1 MSPRAKRLVIVLA
14 ATLAAPVIM
23 FKWMSLTGKP
33 PERPETV
40 AALPGCPAAP
50 NCVVSQNA
58 DAAHAVAPLK
68 LAGDPAVEWPA
79 LREVLQQLGGR
90 LIRGDERYLHF
101 EFRSR
106 IFGFVDDVECLL
118 NEAAGQVEI
127 RSASRVGYSDLGVNR
142 RRVEA
147 IRTALTQRRTSAA
160 ATEEAR

>member
-1 MSPRAKRLVIVLA
+1 MSPRAKRLIIVLTA
-14 ATLAAPVIM
+14 ALAAPVIM

-40 AALPGCPAAP
+40 VALPGCPAAP
-50 NCVVSQNA
+50 NCVVSRNA

-68 LAGDPAVEWPA
+68 LAGDPAAEWLA
-79 LREVLQQLGGR
+79 LREVIQQLGGQ
-90 LIRGDERYLHF
+90 LKRGDQHYLHF

-127 RSASRVGYSDLGVNR
+127 RSASRVGHSDLGVNR

-147 IRTALTQRRTSAA
+147 IRSALAQRRTSAE

>member
-14 ATLAAPVIM
+14 AALAAPVIM
-23 FKWMSLTGKP
+23 FKWMSLTGQP

-40 AALPGCPAAP
+40 AALPGCPASP

-79 LREVLQQLGGR
+79 LREVVRKLGGK
-90 LIRGDERYLHF
+90 LQRGDERYLHF

-106 IFGFVDDVECLL
+106 VFGFVDDVECLL

-147 IRTALTQRRTSAA
+147 IRTAFAQQRVSAEAIGA
-160 ATEEAR
+160 AR

>member
-14 ATLAAPVIM
+14 ATLATPVIM

-58 DAAHAVAPLK
+58 DTAHAVAPLK

>member
-1 MSPRAKRLVIVLA
+1 MSPRAQRLVILLA
-14 ATLAAPVIM
+14 AALAAPVIM

-33 PERPETV
+33 PERSETV
-40 AALPGCPAAP
+40 AALPGCPSSP

-58 DAAHAVAPLK
+58 DAAHAVQPLK
-68 LAGDPAVEWPA
+68 LAGNPAGEWLA
-79 LREVLQQLGGR
+79 LREVVQALGGE
-90 LIRGDERYLHF
+90 LKRGDERYLHF

-147 IRTALTQRRTSAA
+147 IRTAFAQRRVSSEASG
-160 ATEEAR
+160 EAR

>member
-14 ATLAAPVIM
+14 AALAAPVII

-40 AALPGCPAAP
+40 VALPGCPASP

-58 DAAHAVAPLK
+58 DAEHAVAPLK
-68 LAGDPAVEWPA
+68 LAGDPAEEWSA
-79 LREVLQQLGGR
+79 LREVIRTLGGE
-90 LIRGDERYLHF
+90 LKRGDERYLHF

-106 IFGFVDDVECLL
+106 VFGFVDDVECLL

-147 IRTALTQRRTSAA
+147 IRTAFAKRRASA
-160 ATEEAR
+160 EAR